1 MATNERKGWR
11 LLAGLAASNGFGMF
25 VLGVAIALGGAVAA
39 QSIAR
44 ALVAMRQQST
54 ISVKGAASV
63 DVRSDRAC
71 WTATVTATGTR
82 LEEAYARLRDGMERV
97 EAAVGAHGFTVDER
111 TVSAVTSHPVMRR
124 NDKGNETNEVERI
137 ELRQCLKVTSGKV
150 EAVEA
155 AARGITDLIRQGVAV
170 SSEQPSYTV
179 SSIEPQ
185 KMRLLQEAARNA
197 MERARTLAGNSGSTV
212 GRLSNASQGV
222 VEVLARGA
230 ITGGEWGQYDTSTID
245 KTMRV
250 VVSLEYQVQ

>member
-54 ISVKGAASV
+54 ISVKGAASI

-71 WTATVTATGTR
+71 WTATVAASDTT
-82 LEEAYARLRDGMERV
+82 LEKAYERLREGMAQVDR
-97 EAAVGAHGFTVDER
+97 AVGGHGFTADER
-111 TVSAVTSHPVMRR
+111 RVSAVTSQPVMRR
-124 NDKGNETNEVERI
+124 NDKGHETNDVERF
-137 ELRQCLKVTSGKV
+137 ELRQSLIVTSGKV
-150 EAVEA
+150 DAVEA
-155 AARGITDLIRQGVAV
+155 AARGITELIREGVAV
-170 SSEQPSYTV
+170 TSLQPTYTV
-179 SSIEPQ
+179 SSIEPH
-185 KMRLLQEAARNA
+185 KMRLLEEATRNA
-197 MERARTLAGNSGSTV
+197 MDRAQTLAGNSGSTV

-230 ITGGEWGQYDTSTID
+230 VSGGEWGQYDTSTVE